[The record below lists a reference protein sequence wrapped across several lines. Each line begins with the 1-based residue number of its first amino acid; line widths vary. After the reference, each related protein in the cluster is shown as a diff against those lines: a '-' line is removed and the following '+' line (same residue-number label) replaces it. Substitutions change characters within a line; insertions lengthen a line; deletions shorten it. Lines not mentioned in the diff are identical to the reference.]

1 MAETKKGNKKLETN
15 IPKKRK
21 TKFTCK
27 RCGNKYP
34 SEIAEKINGDKY
46 CPHCYNFL
54 KEDEVFE
61 RKIRIF
67 LNDMVNTNP
76 HSQKNAGDSLLAAVK
91 RQEFTL
97 RGVYYTLE
105 YLKGDEEIWNQITP
119 SNVYF
124 KVKDYYGIAKKEYKE
139 RRDAEK
145 DAEAHPNRKPEKV
158 TYYITRSTLDEQNMR
173 YVEAQKTAIYGRDAI
188 DLDEEIDLNEIEED
202 EEGDL
207 INE

>member
-1 MAETKKGNKKLETN
+1 MAETKKTNKKLETN

-34 SEIAEKINGDKY
+34 SEIAETINKEKY

-61 RKIRIF
+61 RKIRQF
-67 LNDMVNTNP
+67 LNDMANTTP

-105 YLKGDEEIWNQITP
+105 YLTP
-119 SNVYF
+119 EFCGNS
-124 KVKDYYGIAKKEYKE
+124 GIILSPLGGAQATNEQYPFLLSKMWEGSQNIKKFLPSL
-139 RRDAEK
+139 DLSSAEK
-145 DAEAHPNRKPEKV
+145 SEK
-158 TYYITRSTLDEQNMR
+158 YM
-173 YVEAQKTAIYGRDAI
+173 
-188 DLDEEIDLNEIEED
+188 
-202 EEGDL
+202 
-207 INE
+207 

>member
-1 MAETKKGNKKLETN
+1 MAETKKDNKKLETN

-34 SEIAEKINGDKY
+34 SEIAEMINKEKY

-61 RKIRIF
+61 RKIRQF
-67 LNDMVNTNP
+67 LNEMVNASP
-76 HSQKNAGDSLLAAVK
+76 HSQKNAGDGLLAAIK

-97 RGVYYTLE
+97 RGVFYTLE
-105 YLKGDEEIWNQITP
+105 YLEGEKEIWNQITP
-119 SNVYF
+119 ANVYF
-124 KVKDYYGIAKKEYKE
+124 KVKDYYDIAKKNYKE
-139 RRDAEK
+139 RRDNED
-145 DAEAHPNRKPEKV
+145 DAKAHPNRKPEKV
-158 TYYITRSTLDEQNMR
+158 TYYIPRSAFDEQNMR

-188 DLDEEIDLNEIEED
+188 DLDKEIDLNEIEED